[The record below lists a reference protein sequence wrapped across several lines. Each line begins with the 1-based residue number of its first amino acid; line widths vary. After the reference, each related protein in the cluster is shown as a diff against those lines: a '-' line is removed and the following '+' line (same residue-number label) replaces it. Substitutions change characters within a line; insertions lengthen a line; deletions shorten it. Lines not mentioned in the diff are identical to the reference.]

1 MNLLRQKTRIICV
14 ITALFIT
21 VCSCS
26 DFSSKEKKPKE
37 ATPVDTLS
45 VLDHIK
51 ERGKLTAVTT
61 CAPINYNM
69 HNGTPS
75 GFHYELL
82 SSLCSDLDIS
92 LDLKVCDNLDSCFN
106 MLEDGTVDII
116 ASNIGTTADNKAR
129 FLMSAPVLMERSVL
143 VQRMPRTWH
152 SMQTRDEIEN
162 QLIRSTVDF
171 GGKEIHIPK
180 NSYLA
185 LQLHN
190 IANEIGDT
198 ITIIE
203 NDTVNTL
210 DLIQMVA
217 NSTIDF
223 TIAEESVAKIAAKSG
238 NDIDITMPVSFERPT
253 GWAMYNCDGDSSLVN
268 AVNTW
273 LDDYQQHRMKRT
285 YNKYFKNSNILATNS
300 DNKSDHISPYDKTI
314 RKVCKNTEWD
324 WRLLASI
331 IYQESRFK
339 PDLTSTKGAYGLM
352 QLMPVVM
359 EKYGIDSTSSCEEQ
373 VRAGVKLL
381 TDIRKKLPET
391 ITDSTEII
399 KFTLAAYNCG
409 MGHLLDARRL
419 AEKYDKD
426 PNVWTNNVDYYI
438 LNKSK
443 YYKDTLCR
451 NGYLRGTETYN
462 FVEDVLERHKHYIAL
477 IKD

>member
-1 MNLLRQKTRIICV
+1 MRNIAKSLVLVLLAGLTAACDDKSNAVTSNAVEPV
-14 ITALFIT
+14 IDTMT
-21 VCSCS
+21 VL
-26 DFSSKEKKPKE
+26 E
-37 ATPVDTLS
+37 
-45 VLDHIK
+45 HIQD
-51 ERGKLTAVTT
+51 RGVLTAVTT
-61 CAPINYNM
+61 CAAINYNM
-69 HNGTPS
+69 HNGTPA
-75 GFHYELL
+75 GFQYDLL
-82 SSLCSDLDIS
+82 SSLCSDLGVS
-92 LDLKVCDNLDSCFN
+92 LDLKVCDNLDTCFN
-106 MLEDGTVDII
+106 MLETGAVDII
-116 ASNIGTTADNKAR
+116 ATNIGTTTENKAR
-129 FLMSAPVLMERSVL
+129 FLMSAPITMERSVL

-152 SMQTRDEIEN
+152 SMQTRDEVEN

-171 GGKEIHIPK
+171 GGKEIHVPK

-203 NDTVNTL
+203 NDTVNSL

-223 TIAEESVAKIAAKSG
+223 TIAEESVAKIAARRGS
-238 NDIDITMPVSFERPT
+238 DIDITMPVSFERPT
-253 GWAMYNCDGDSSLVN
+253 GWALYDCDGDSSLLLV
-268 AVNTW
+268 VNTW

-285 YNKYFKNSNILATNS
+285 YNKYFKNGSSMLAANNGQT
-300 DNKSDHISPYDKTI
+300 DHISAYDKTL
-314 RKVCKNTEWD
+314 RKVGKETGWD

-339 PDLTSTKGAYGLM
+339 PDLTSSKGAYGLM

-359 EKYGIDSTSSCEEQ
+359 EKYGIDSTASCEEQ
-373 VRAGVKLL
+373 VRAGAKLL
-381 TDIRKKLPET
+381 TDISRKLPET
-391 ITDSTEII
+391 ITDSAEII

-409 MGHLLDARRL
+409 MGHIFDARKL

-426 PNVWTNNVDYYI
+426 PNVWTNSVDYFI

-443 YYKDTLCR
+443 AKYYMDTLCR
-451 NGYLRGTETYN
+451 SGYLRGVETYN
-462 FVEDVLERHKHYIAL
+462 FVEDVLERHKHYVAL